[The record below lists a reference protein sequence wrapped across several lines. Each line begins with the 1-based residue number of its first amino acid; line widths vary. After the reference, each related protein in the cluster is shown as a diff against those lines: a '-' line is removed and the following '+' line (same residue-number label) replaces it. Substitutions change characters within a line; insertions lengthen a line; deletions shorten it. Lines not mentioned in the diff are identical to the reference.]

1 MISIS
6 RLVNG
11 KPEKADEIRYSGKRD
26 YYPKVLVFNVTRNCN
41 LKCVHCYSNSGL
53 SRFQDLPLSA
63 WLNAV
68 KQAADMGVKHI
79 LLSGGEPLDRRDL
92 SSIAKE
98 AYDYGM
104 SVELS
109 TNGTM
114 LTRERLEEL
123 KKYVSYI
130 GVSID
135 GPEEVHDKFRGVR
148 GAFEKAMKGI
158 KLAKEVGIKTG
169 LRFTITKL
177 NYKYVDFV
185 FDLMEKERIN
195 RVCFYHLAY
204 SGRADINLDIDNK
217 TRYEIVTKIIE
228 RSKENKDVEV
238 LTADNPVDGILVYMK
253 TGFSNEVFELLKRN
267 GGNKSGERIADIS
280 PEGIVYPDQFTP
292 IPIGNINNLKEIWD
306 RPNELVGK
314 FRERWKYVK
323 CSHCPFFAVCNGSL
337 RGRALV
343 AKGDLWEKDPSCYLD
358 EILKYLKHSPQHSHY
373 NINENNHHN
382 DEHNYSS

>member
-11 KPEKADEIRYSGKRD
+11 RPEKADEIRYSGKRD

-68 KQAADMGVKHI
+68 KKAAEMGVKHI

-98 AYDYGM
+98 AYDYGI

-114 LTRERLEEL
+114 LTRERVEEL

-148 GAFEKAMKGI
+148 GAFKKAMEGI
-158 KLAKEVGIKTG
+158 RLAKQAGIKTG

-177 NYKYVDFV
+177 
-185 FDLMEKERIN
+185 
-195 RVCFYHLAY
+195 
-204 SGRADINLDIDNK
+204 
-217 TRYEIVTKIIE
+217 
-228 RSKENKDVEV
+228 
-238 LTADNPVDGILVYMK
+238 
-253 TGFSNEVFELLKRN
+253 
-267 GGNKSGERIADIS
+267 
-280 PEGIVYPDQFTP
+280 
-292 IPIGNINNLKEIWD
+292 
-306 RPNELVGK
+306 
-314 FRERWKYVK
+314 
-323 CSHCPFFAVCNGSL
+323 
-337 RGRALV
+337 
-343 AKGDLWEKDPSCYLD
+343 
-358 EILKYLKHSPQHSHY
+358 
-373 NINENNHHN
+373 
-382 DEHNYSS
+382 

>member
-11 KPEKADEIRYSGKRD
+11 RPEKADEIRYSGKRD

-53 SRFQDLPLSA
+53 SRFQDLPLPA

-68 KQAADMGVKHI
+68 KKAAEMGVKHI
-79 LLSGGEPLDRRDL
+79 LLSGGGPLDRRDL

-98 AYDYGM
+98 AYDYGI

-114 LTRERLEEL
+114 LTRERVEEL

-148 GAFEKAMKGI
+148 GAFKKAMEGI
-158 KLAKEVGIKTG
+158 RLAKQAGIKTG

-177 NYKYVDFV
+177 NYRYVDFV
-185 FDLMEKERIN
+185 FDIMKKEGIN

-204 SGRADINLDIDNK
+204 SGRADMSLDIDNK
-217 TRYEIVTKIIE
+217 TRYEVVNKIIE
-228 RSKENKDVEV
+228 RSKDGEV
-238 LTADNPVDGILVYMK
+238 LTADNPVDGILVYIK
-253 TGFSNEVFELLKRN
+253 TGFSNEVLELLKRN

-306 RPNELVGK
+306 KPNDLVGK
-314 FRERWKYVK
+314 LRERWKYVK
-323 CSHCPFFAVCNGSL
+323 CSHCPFFTVCNGGL

-358 EILKYLKHSPQHSHY
+358 EILKYLEHSPQHFHY

-382 DEHNYSS
+382 GEHNYSS